1 MTALPRLLVI
11 MGSGE
16 TAPTMK
22 SVHRAIFDR
31 IAAVTGGRIDA
42 VLIDTPFGF
51 QENASTLAAKTAE
64 YFMDTADRHV
74 LVAGLGRTD
83 TGDIVA
89 IETAIARI
97 RAADWVFAGPGSP
110 TFALEQWR
118 DTVLPDTLAEKLR
131 PGGTGGAVVF
141 SSAAALTLGRATV
154 PVYEIYKAGRDPFW
168 IDGLDLLTPLG
179 LPVAVIPH
187 YDNKDGGNH
196 DTSKCFLGE
205 RRLRIMEAELDDD
218 VFVLG
223 VDEHTAVIIDLDA
236 DTAEVMGRGGVTLRR
251 DGASVR
257 IEAGS
262 TVPLE
267 TLRSGG
273 GGQAAVAVEDATV
286 GGSGGSGGVALED
299 TSGGGSADA
308 SSLRAVTMRLEEAFE
323 LALGARD
330 ADAAVAAVLTL
341 EASIVEWSSDTL
353 QGDDLDR
360 ARAALRTMILRLGT
374 AAAEGVRDQ
383 RDVLGPVVEAAL
395 AARVT
400 ARTEKAFAVSDAIRD
415 NLSAAGIEVRDT
427 PEGVEWLVSDVSV
440 GGSR

>member
-22 SVHRAIFDR
+22 GVHRAVFDR
-31 IAAVTGGRIDA
+31 IAAVTGGKVDA

-51 QENASTLAAKTAE
+51 QENAPTLAARTAE

-74 LVAGLGRTD
+74 EIAGLGRTD
-83 TGDIVA
+83 TGDVVA
-89 IETAIARI
+89 VETAIARI

-118 DTVLPDTLAEKLR
+118 GTVLPDTLADKLR
-131 PGGTGGAVVF
+131 PGGPGGAVVF
-141 SSAAALTLGRATV
+141 SSAAALTLGRVTV

-168 IDGLDLLTPLG
+168 VDGLDLLTPLG

-205 RRLRIMEAELDDD
+205 RRLRIMEAGLDAD

-236 DTAEVMGRGGVTLRR
+236 RTAEVMGRGGVTLRR

-257 IEAGS
+257 IEAGA
-262 TVPLE
+262 TVALE
-267 TLRSGG
+267 VLRSGG
-273 GGQAAVAVEDATV
+273 AEHVVAIVVDA
-286 GGSGGSGGVALED
+286 
-299 TSGGGSADA
+299 SGGGGALAGVEEVSSDRSDDA
-308 SSLRAVTMRLEEAFE
+308 SSLRAVTVGLEKDFD

-341 EASIVEWSSDTL
+341 ETSILEWSRDTL

-360 ARAALRTMILRLGT
+360 ARAALRAMIVRLG
-374 AAAEGVRDQ
+374 AAATDGVRDL
-383 RDVLGPVVEAAL
+383 RDVLGPVVEATL

-400 ARTEKAFAVSDAIRD
+400 ARAMEAFGVSDAIRD
-415 NLSAAGIEVRDT
+415 NLAAAGIEVRDT
-427 PEGVEWLVSDVSV
+427 PEGVEWSV
-440 GGSR
+440 IDRPVGDGR